1 MAFDF
6 SQVSATYLTRYGTDI
21 TVLDEY
27 SDVDAAA
34 VATAAG
40 LTNAANPD
48 IELVDDQE
56 LVDLIEKAFEMTYF
70 DVSGLPSGF
79 QEDITLALRKANNW
93 GTLSLVDGA
102 TTIAL
107 ADKVGPVYVVAS
119 EVEFVLLMAFIDPSF
134 SVVEFG
140 SYTIADDTR
149 AAINGLSDKD
159 TKQVLTLAGVADTT
173 GNRYNVASQAECDA
187 IVAQYFSLLKKKK

>member
-6 SQVSATYLTRYGTDI
+6 SQVSATYLTRYGTDVG
-21 TVLDEY
+21 VLDDY
-27 SDVDAAA
+27 SDADAEA

-40 LTNAANPD
+40 LVNAANPD
-48 IELVDDQE
+48 IVVVDDTE
-56 LVDLIEKAFEMTYF
+56 FVKLLEKAFEMTYF
-70 DVSGLPSGF
+70 DVSGIPSNF
-79 QEDITLALRKANNW
+79 QKDIVLALRKANNW

-102 TTIAL
+102 ANVAL
-107 ADKVGPVYVVAS
+107 ADKVGPRYVVAS
-119 EVEFVLLMAFIDPSF
+119 TVEFVLLMAFIDPSF

-149 AAINGLSDKD
+149 AAVNGLSDKD